1 MNIHYVYLTP
11 PVHIWYVQI
20 RPSLKQ
26 RLTTVHGR
34 MDGRILRGKRPAA
47 CREVKL
53 AVYTKLKT
61 ETVLKPIN
69 VVVIILIQGEVNGT
83 QGDRDQIFSTGTGI
97 CVALA
102 LGHFTL
108 IHVRPVDGGGPSA
121 ISLTTRTRSLDRHG
135 L

>member
-1 MNIHYVYLTP
+1 
-11 PVHIWYVQI
+11 
-20 RPSLKQ
+20 
-26 RLTTVHGR
+26 

-69 VVVIILIQGEVNGT
+69 VVVIIAIQDGVNGT
-83 QGDRDQIFSTGTGI
+83 QGDRDHIFSTGTGI

-102 LGHFTL
+102 LGLFTL
-108 IHVRPVDGGGPSA
+108 VHVRTADGGGPSA
-121 ISLTTRTRSLDRHG
+121 KSVTIRTRSLEPPFEIEMG
-135 L
+135 YSQP